1 MLPCPPPADLPNSDI
16 EPRPSA
22 LRVDSLPSEPPG
34 KPTNTGVGSLSLFPG
49 IFPTQE
55 WNQDLLH
62 CRQILYQLSPGKPI
76 AIWYSSNDHQTLK
89 LILHMDVQ
97 FSYGCVYV
105 CVCVCVC
112 GGGYTGLLTLASE
125 LSPCYTSL
133 FLK

>member
-1 MLPCPPPADLPNSDI
+1 MNS
-16 EPRPSA
+16 
-22 LRVDSLPSEPPG
+22 
-34 KPTNTGVGSLSLFPG
+34 GVGSLSLFPG

-97 FSYGCVYV
+97 FSYGCVCV

-112 GGGYTGLLTLASE
+112 DGEYTGLLTLASE
-125 LSPCYTSL
+125 LSPYYTY
-133 FLK
+133 F